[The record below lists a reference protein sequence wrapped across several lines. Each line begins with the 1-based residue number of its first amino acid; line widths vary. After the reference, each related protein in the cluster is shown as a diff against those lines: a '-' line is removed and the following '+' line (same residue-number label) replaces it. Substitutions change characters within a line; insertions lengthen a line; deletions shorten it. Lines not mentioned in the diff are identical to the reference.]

1 MRRSYCLL
9 SAAVLLAL
17 GVIGLAVPTREPAP
31 PEAPAVV
38 PAPSPPEPV
47 EIVLKRGETL
57 EAALRRVGMERAEA
71 AAIVGALRG
80 SVNMRRLAPGERLGV
95 RPGADGKPVAR
106 CGPTWTRAWSRSPG
120 RCAIR
125 SSRAWSGSGKPP
137 A

>member
-31 PEAPAVV
+31 PAVTEAPAVA
-38 PAPSPPEPV
+38 PAPSLPEPV

-80 SVNMRRLAPGERLGV
+80 SVNMRRLAPGERLSV
-95 RPGADGKPVAR
+95 RPGADGKP
-106 CGPTWTRAWSRSPG
+106 G
-120 RCAIR
+120 RI
-125 SSRAWSGSGKPP
+125 S
-137 A
+137 